1 MKFFSPLPCKV
12 IAVAPSGGGKSSLLL
27 TFANAV
33 FENMDYWAIF
43 LDPTCSILR
52 SRT

>member
-33 FENMDYWAIF
+33 FENMDYWTIF
-43 LDPTCSILR
+43 LDPICSILR